1 MNKNQ
6 KKNQLSK
13 NNNFSTK
20 SNNSDQNWIYG
31 KHPVLAVIL
40 KQKRKLYKILLT
52 QKSSG
57 ELDQEL
63 AKNKIKLDPSLIY
76 IVDNNFITSNL
87 PENAVHQGFAIKAAA
102 MPIIQEDDFIL
113 EISKK
118 EKNELPPILIL
129 DQLTDPHNIG
139 AIIRSSVAFG
149 VTNIVIPKH
158 NFPRESGVMNKASSG
173 MIEMADLI
181 MASNIN
187 NFMNDLKKAGYW
199 CIGLAGEAKE
209 TLSKA
214 KEFNSIA
221 LVIGSE
227 GDGIRELVKKNC
239 DLLVKIPMSA
249 EVESLNA
256 SNAAAISLYELF
268 GKN

>member
-1 MNKNQ
+1 MQANQ
-6 KKNQLSK
+6 KNLKPQFSSK
-13 NNNFSTK
+13 DGNW
-20 SNNSDQNWIYG
+20 NSEQNWIYG
-31 KHPVLAVIL
+31 KHSVLAVIL

-52 QKSSG
+52 QKSSN

-63 AKNKIKLDPSLIY
+63 IKNKIKLDPSLIY

-87 PENAVHQGFAIKAAA
+87 PENAVHQGFAVKAAP
-102 MPIIQEDDFIL
+102 MPIIQEEDFIL

-118 EKNELPPILIL
+118 EKNELSPILIL

-139 AIIRSSVAFG
+139 AIIRSAIAFG
-149 VTNIVIPKH
+149 VKNIAIPKY
-158 NFPRESGVMNKASSG
+158 NFPKESGVMNKASSG
-173 MIEMADLI
+173 IIEMADLI
-181 MASNIN
+181 IVSNIN
-187 NFMNDLKKAGYW
+187 NFMADLKKIGYW
-199 CIGLAGEAKE
+199 CIGLAGEGKE

-214 KEFNSIA
+214 KEFNPIA
-221 LVIGSE
+221 LIVGSE
-227 GDGIRELVKKNC
+227 GDGIRELIKKNC
-239 DLLVKIPMSA
+239 DLLVKIPMAS